1 MRSLEKG
8 NASGCTVKTC
18 RLLTLALTSLMLMA
32 CAAAPTK
39 TVDEPVHAFEID
51 GIEIRNELTIGIT
64 DVEILVPQTGD
75 FVGCG
80 NIVARTSCSTS
91 FPGQQYQ
98 GHKVL
103 VTWKERGIPHSTP
116 KFVLTPPQVLGS
128 GHPIWIEV
136 SIFAPGQAGAR
147 LVQH

>member
-8 NASGCTVKTC
+8 NPPGRMVKIC
-18 RLLTLALTSLMLMA
+18 SLLPPALASLMLMA
-32 CAAAPTK
+32 CAAAPHK
-39 TVDEPVHAFEID
+39 SIDEPVPGFEID
-51 GIEIRNELTIGIT
+51 GIEIRNELTIGVT

-91 FPGQQYQ
+91 FPGRQYQ
-98 GHKVL
+98 GYKVL
-103 VTWKERGIPHSTP
+103 VTWKERGIPYSTP
-116 KFVLTPPQVLGS
+116 EFVLTPPQVLEAGR
-128 GHPIWIEV
+128 PIWIEV
-136 SIFAPGQAGAR
+136 LIFAPGEAGAR